1 LNHSFS
7 VWREPPGKLA
17 EAYRSLISTKTDLGL
32 QLVFFTKWEAGFFQK
47 LKKKKRELFDQGQNS
62 WVGFIY
68 CKEMYRGLVQKIRIK
83 RPGLIQK

>member
-1 LNHSFS
+1 M
-7 VWREPPGKLA
+7 
-17 EAYRSLISTKTDLGL
+17 
-32 QLVFFTKWEAGFFQK
+32 VFFTKWEAGFFQK

-83 RPGLIQK
+83 NPD